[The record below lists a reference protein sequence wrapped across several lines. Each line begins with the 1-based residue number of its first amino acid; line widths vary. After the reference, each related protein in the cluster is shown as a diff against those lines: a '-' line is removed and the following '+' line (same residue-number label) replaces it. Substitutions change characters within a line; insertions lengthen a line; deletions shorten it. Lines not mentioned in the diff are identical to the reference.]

1 MGDHL
6 GEFKGWGF
14 KDSVNAFFFFFVSEL
29 SFCKFFIL
37 MLSLLVCFLFLK
49 QIKSFLS
56 ISTGKNTCTRQLSG
70 QASIYYIKLFLSV
83 ALHHIQEFSH
93 KSYFLPLVKLV
104 VKFWTLSAMSCRDWL
119 PYFNNGREHGSLMT
133 S

>member
-6 GEFKGWGF
+6 GELKGRGF

-70 QASIYYIKLFLSV
+70 QASIYKVVFKCSITSHTGIFAQVLFL
-83 ALHHIQEFSH
+83 
-93 KSYFLPLVKLV
+93 
-104 VKFWTLSAMSCRDWL
+104 TT
-119 PYFNNGREHGSLMT
+119 G
-133 S
+133 

>member
-1 MGDHL
+1 MGNHL
-6 GEFKGWGF
+6 GEFKGRGF

-70 QASIYYIKLFLSV
+70 QASIYIIHYITYRNFHTSL
-83 ALHHIQEFSH
+83 I
-93 KSYFLPLVKLV
+93 SYH
-104 VKFWTLSAMSCRDWL
+104 WL
-119 PYFNNGREHGSLMT
+119 NL
-133 S
+133 